1 MEAEL
6 SATATLATAAGGGG
20 GEEGT
25 VSAALPLRPSLV
37 AVICTVP
44 TATAVTRPDP
54 ETVATAELLE
64 LQLTARPVRT
74 ALLASRVVAV
84 ACVVW
89 PGFSELAAS
98 STLVDATGVEATGS
112 ILSEAPPLWP
122 SAVAVTTVS
131 PAAKVVIC
139 ALFPLLVMDATAGL
153 LSDHVIGRPVTLK
166 PV

>member
-20 GEEGT
+20 EADVT

-44 TATAVTRPDP
+44 TATAATRPDP

-64 LQLTARPVRT
+64 IQLTARPVRT
-74 ALLASRVVAV
+74 TLLASRVVAV
-84 ACVVW
+84 AWVVW

-98 STLVDATGVEATGS
+98 STLVDATGVDATGS
-112 ILSEAPPLWP
+112 TVSAAPPLWP
-122 SAVAVTTVS
+122 TAVAVTTVS
-131 PAAKVVIC
+131 PTASDVTC
-139 ALFPLLVMDATAGL
+139 ALLPLLLIDATAGL
-153 LSDHVIGRPVTLK
+153 LSGHVIGPPGTL
-166 PV
+166 